1 MTLLEN
7 KDLLH
12 RLYDAVYNAGDL
24 DLLDRILAPD
34 FVDHD
39 PQPTQTPDAAGLR
52 ATIAELRAAFPDL
65 YVDIEDLLAE
75 RDEVASRLILSGTH
89 RGVYRGIGA
98 TGRFVQVPGMELVRI
113 RDGAIAERW
122 GFWREH
128 LLLQQLGV
136 GVEEWAVD

>member
-1 MTLLEN
+1 MALLEN

-12 RLYDAVYNAGDL
+12 RLYDAVYNAGDMA
-24 DLLDRILAPD
+24 LLDSILAPG
-34 FVDHD
+34 FLDHD
-39 PQPTQTPDAAGLR
+39 PQPNQTPDAAGLR
-52 ATIAELRAAFPDL
+52 ATIEELRAAFPDL

-98 TGRFVQVPGMELVRI
+98 TERSIMVPGMELVRI
-113 RDGAIAERW
+113 RDGAIVERW

-128 LLLQQLGV
+128 LLLEQLGV
-136 GVEEWAVD
+136 GVEEWATE